1 MIVNVS
7 KKATEQEIAHVIG
20 RIREA
25 DGGDNRS
32 LHSVRYLELTTIARF
47 RRLRESNESD
57 RGTAARNCSL
67 GATMLSKSYCAGR
80 LICIAGSPSRLNVL
94 RKLRSGT
101 PDFAFTIAS
110 PRAGYGGFM
119 AFCTIS
125 LSNRVCGEG

>member
-67 GATMLSKSYCAGR
+67 GATMLSK
-80 LICIAGSPSRLNVL
+80 
-94 RKLRSGT
+94 RKLLCR
-101 PDFAFTIAS
+101 PLDLHRRIAKQVK
-110 PRAGYGGFM
+110 RLA
-119 AFCTIS
+119 
-125 LSNRVCGEG
+125 